1 MVDRHQIQKDYAMAT
16 YTDERGNRVASEDT
30 NRTVVETPVQAR
42 HGFLGRPVLMVLIG
56 GLILAM
62 LAWGI
67 SEMYGEAV
75 DNDAATD
82 VNQTTT
88 TQPNAVVTPIDQKVI
103 DNTPPAGEKMQTA
116 PTDRD
121 PTAES
126 GTGGDSQSVVPAG
139 TEKTQ

>member
-1 MVDRHQIQKDYAMAT
+1 MAT
-16 YTDERGNRVASEDT
+16 YVDERGNRVASEDT
-30 NRTVVETPVQAR
+30 NRVVKETAVEAR
-42 HGFLGRPVLMVLIG
+42 QGLLGRPVLMVLIG
-56 GLILAM
+56 GLFLAM
-62 LAWGI
+62 IAWGI
-67 SEMYGEAV
+67 AEMYGEAV

-88 TQPNAVVTPIDQKVI
+88 AEPNAVVTPTDQKVI
-103 DNTPPAGEKMQTA
+103 DNTPPAGEQMQSA

-126 GTGGDSQSVVPAG
+126 GTGGESQSVAPAG

>member
-1 MVDRHQIQKDYAMAT
+1 MAT

-30 NRTVVETPVQAR
+30 NRIVVETSVEAR
-42 HGFLGRPVLMVLIG
+42 QGLLGRPVLMVLIG
-56 GLILAM
+56 GLVLAM
-62 LAWGI
+62 IAWGI

-82 VNQTTT
+82 VNQTSTST
-88 TQPNAVVTPIDQKVI
+88 PNAVVTPTDQKVI
-103 DNTPPAGEKMQTA
+103 DNAPPAGEKMQTA

-126 GTGGDSQSVVPAG
+126 GTGGDTQSVAPAG
-139 TEKTQ
+139 TEKIR

>member
-1 MVDRHQIQKDYAMAT
+1 MAT

-30 NRTVVETPVQAR
+30 NKNVVETSVEAR
-42 HGFLGRPVLMVLIG
+42 QGLLGRPVLMVLIG
-56 GLILAM
+56 GLVLAM
-62 LAWGI
+62 IAWGI

-82 VNQTTT
+82 VNQTSTST
-88 TQPNAVVTPIDQKVI
+88 PNAVVTPTDQKVI
-103 DNTPPAGEKMQTA
+103 ENAPPAGEKMQTA

-126 GTGGDSQSVVPAG
+126 GTGGDTQSVAPAG
-139 TEKTQ
+139 TEKIK

>member
-1 MVDRHQIQKDYAMAT
+1 MAT
-16 YTDERGNRVASEDT
+16 YTDERGDRVASV
-30 NRTVVETPVQAR
+30 NNNGTVVETPVRAR
-42 HGFLGRPVLMVLIG
+42 QGFLGRPVLMVLVG

-67 SEMYGEAV
+67 SEMFGEAV

-82 VNQTTT
+82 INQTTT
-88 TQPNAVVTPIDQKVI
+88 SQPNAVVTPTDQKVI
-103 DNTPPAGEKMQTA
+103 DNTPPAGEPMQTA

-126 GTGGDSQSVVPAG
+126 GTGGDSQSVAPAG

>member
-1 MVDRHQIQKDYAMAT
+1 MAT
-16 YTDERGNRVASEDT
+16 YKDERGNRVASEDT
-30 NRTVVETPVQAR
+30 NRVVVETPVEAR
-42 HGFLGRPVLMVLIG
+42 QGFLGRPVLWVLIG
-56 GLILAM
+56 GLFLAM
-62 LAWGI
+62 IAWGI
-67 SEMYGEAV
+67 AEMFGEAV
-75 DNDAATD
+75 DNDAASD

-88 TQPNAVVTPIDQKVI
+88 TEPKAVVTPTDQKVI

-126 GTGGDSQSVVPAG
+126 GTGGDSQSVTPSG

>member
-1 MVDRHQIQKDYAMAT
+1 MAT

-30 NRTVVETPVQAR
+30 NKIVVETSVEAR
-42 HGFLGRPVLMVLIG
+42 QGLLGRPVLMVLIG
-56 GLILAM
+56 GLVLAM
-62 LAWGI
+62 IAWGI

-82 VNQTTT
+82 VNQTSTST
-88 TQPNAVVTPIDQKVI
+88 PNAIVTPTDQKVI
-103 DNTPPAGEKMQTA
+103 DNAPPAGEKMQTA

-126 GTGGDSQSVVPAG
+126 GTGGDTQSVAPAG
-139 TEKTQ
+139 TEKIK

>member
-1 MVDRHQIQKDYAMAT
+1 MAT

-30 NRTVVETPVQAR
+30 NKIVVETSVEAR
-42 HGFLGRPVLMVLIG
+42 QGLLGRPVLMVLIG
-56 GLILAM
+56 GLVLAM
-62 LAWGI
+62 IAWGI

-82 VNQTTT
+82 VNQTSTST
-88 TQPNAVVTPIDQKVI
+88 PNAVVTPTDQKVI
-103 DNTPPAGEKMQTA
+103 DNAPPAGEKMQTA

-126 GTGGDSQSVVPAG
+126 GTGGDTQSVVPAG
-139 TEKTQ
+139 TEKIR

>member
-1 MVDRHQIQKDYAMAT
+1 MAT

-30 NRTVVETPVQAR
+30 NKIVVETPVEAR
-42 HGFLGRPVLMVLIG
+42 QGLLGRPVLMVLIG
-56 GLILAM
+56 GLVLAM
-62 LAWGI
+62 IAWGI

-82 VNQTTT
+82 VNQTSTST
-88 TQPNAVVTPIDQKVI
+88 PNAVVTPTDQKVI
-103 DNTPPAGEKMQTA
+103 DNAPPAGEKMQTA

-126 GTGGDSQSVVPAG
+126 GTGGDTQSVAPAG
-139 TEKTQ
+139 TEKIR